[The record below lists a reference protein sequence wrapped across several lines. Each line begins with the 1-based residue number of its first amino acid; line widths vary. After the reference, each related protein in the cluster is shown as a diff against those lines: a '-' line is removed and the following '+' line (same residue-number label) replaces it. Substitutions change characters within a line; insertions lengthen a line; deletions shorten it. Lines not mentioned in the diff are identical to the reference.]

1 MVIGSS
7 FPSDRMV
14 SAHFDAIKYGLQNDI
29 VDSTHIIF
37 YGDADKATL
46 VTARNGGRV
55 LAIKPQIRRRG
66 Q

>member
-66 Q
+66 R